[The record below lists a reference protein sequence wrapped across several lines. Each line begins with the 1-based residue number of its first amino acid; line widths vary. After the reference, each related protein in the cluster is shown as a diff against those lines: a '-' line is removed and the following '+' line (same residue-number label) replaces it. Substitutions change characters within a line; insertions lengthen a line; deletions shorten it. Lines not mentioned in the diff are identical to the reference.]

1 MILTLGIDKR
11 YIDQLGR
18 YLQECHFIRC
28 YNPLQ
33 LDKTLMVQPI
43 DFVILSYQ
51 ISGISI
57 IDLCRE
63 LHKKYVIT
71 VMVIGDKIDINREV
85 ELYECGI
92 TDYIHH
98 EVDIKIVAAK
108 IRSTLIRLKRKSN
121 KSPQSVFFNGFCLDV
136 VRKCVVDIKG
146 KHHRLTLSEF
156 LALSI
161 LLNKP
166 YQVVSRDELCW
177 YVYGRPYDGLDRTVD
192 VLISKLRKKLPIE
205 STEEPLITTINRA
218 GYMFRAR
225 LEYLNESQAQ
235 QHTENQKQHHTN
247 DNFTVSPH

>member
-1 MILTLGIDKR
+1 
-11 YIDQLGR
+11 
-18 YLQECHFIRC
+18 
-28 YNPLQ
+28 
-33 LDKTLMVQPI
+33 MVQPI
-43 DFVILSYQ
+43 DFVILSHQ
-51 ISGISI
+51 ISGVSI

-63 LHKKYVIT
+63 LYKRYIVA

-136 VRKCVVDIKG
+136 ARKCVVDIKG

-161 LLNKP
+161 LLNKSN
-166 YQVVSRDELCW
+166 QIVSRDELCW
-177 YVYGRPYDGLDRTVD
+177 CVYGRPYDGVDRTVD
-192 VLISKLRKKLPIE
+192 VLISKLRKKLLIE
-205 STEEPLITTINRA
+205 STKGSLITTINRA
-218 GYMFRAR
+218 GYMLCTNIKFGDNDSVSDGMGDVDGGGRAGD
-225 LEYLNESQAQ
+225 SV
-235 QHTENQKQHHTN
+235 TFEN
-247 DNFTVSPH
+247 